1 MHALAVLVCFARTQ
15 AEQSINIQTK
25 VGMQLKIILPV
36 ASLVLLSA
44 CVAPQG
50 PYSTNN
56 GVVQKAFDSI
66 GELLGG
72 SSTNGKSNNQG
83 GKMVAINAA
92 NVMIEGPHPTDPRWQ
107 GKLIS
112 ETSLYHFFDAH
123 PRRSPS
129 DNWPR
134 VAIRIDDYSETL
146 IPPNSGI
153 AVQYIPQMVGSSQ
166 PNIARPLECLKFTA
180 VIWRSPKQ
188 SEKIENIV
196 HCNTDI
202 KMSEPTISV
211 GGLTAY
217 KSVMSSASASSG
229 QVRTFGPQSPTR
241 LLPVV
246 TDTDARL
253 YSTGQHLFS
262 SIFAQLGYRGPL
274 DGDPRLWFLNL
285 AQKPI

>member
-1 MHALAVLVCFARTQ
+1 MR
-15 AEQSINIQTK
+15 
-25 VGMQLKIILPV
+25 LKIILPL
-36 ASLVLLSA
+36 ASLVLSA
-44 CVAPQG
+44 CAAQG
-50 PYSTNN
+50 PYNTNN

-72 SSTNGKSNNQG
+72 STRGPGPSSQG
-83 GKMVAINAA
+83 GKMVAINAV
-92 NVMIEGPHPTDPRWQ
+92 NVMIEGQHPTDPRWQ

-146 IPPNSGI
+146 IPSNAGI
-153 AVQYIPQMVGSSQ
+153 GVQYAPQMVGSNQ

-180 VIWRSPKQ
+180 VIWKSPKQ

-196 HCNTDI
+196 HCNSDI

-211 GGLTAY
+211 GGLVGY
-217 KSVMSSASASSG
+217 KSVMAMPSMSSG
-229 QVRTFGPQSPTR
+229 QVRTFGPKSPTQ
-241 LLPVV
+241 LLPIVS
-246 TDTDARL
+246 DTDARL

-285 AQKPI
+285 SQKFI